1 MYKRTNGQKDRQT
14 KRQTD
19 IQKGQARPLLYKKL
33 RTKISGWH
41 LLVST
46 YGLLFC
52 LRNVPPVGLLLPG
65 ANDIKL
71 FTAVSYEF
79 S

>member
-1 MYKRTNGQKDRQT
+1 MDRRTDRQKDRQT
-14 KRQTD
+14 DKKVRL
-19 IQKGQARPLLYKKL
+19 GLYYIINL

-46 YGLLFC
+46 DGLLFC
-52 LRNVPPVGLLLPG
+52 LRNVSPVGLLLPG

-71 FTAVSYEF
+71 FTAVSYDF